1 MSILDNDV
9 VQFNRLIACLLG
21 FKRLSVAQIA
31 KLHSLKA
38 EYTGLHL
45 GVSLEATGF
54 ASTQKQ
60 DVLEKVY
67 SFIKQLRIKS
77 HTKDDLLNILDCV
90 TGILDDSIVIKS
102 KV

>member
-1 MSILDNDV
+1 MSIIDNDI

-45 GVSLEATGF
+45 A
-54 ASTQKQ
+54 TQKQ
-60 DVLEKVY
+60 DVIEKTNR
-67 SFIKQLRIKS
+67 FIKQLRIKS
-77 HTKDDLLNILDCV
+77 HTKDDLLSISSLV
-90 TGILDDSIVIKS
+90 TDILDDSITLKL
-102 KV
+102 